1 MSERDQAQSV
11 RQAVQEL
18 SAKVATWEAELAA
31 WPPAIGESVGRALE
45 TAAERAEEQSRREAR
60 AWAQE
65 RQTWRQEMQSQL
77 QSLTTLTERQ
87 ARLIARYEAESAPW
101 VLTWSRA
108 RWRQVGANVTVTLGV
123 SLLLLALFWWTG
135 PPARDRAELRTYR
148 ARWAVLT
155 PTQREE
161 VNQWI
166 RAAAAPRPGG

>member
-11 RQAVQEL
+11 SQAVQEL
-18 SAKVATWEAELAA
+18 SARVATWEAELAA

-45 TAAERAEEQSRREAR
+45 TAAERAEAQRRNEAQ

-65 RQTWRQEMQSQL
+65 RQTWRHAMQSQL
-77 QSLTTLTERQ
+77 QSLTALTDRQ
-87 ARLIARYEAESAPW
+87 ARLIERYEAESAPW

-108 RWRQVGANVTVTLGV
+108 RWRQVGANVSVTLGV

-148 ARWAVLT
+148 VMWAAMT
-155 PTQREE
+155 PTQREA
-161 VNQWI
+161 VNQQI
-166 RAAAAPRPGG
+166 RGEATAK